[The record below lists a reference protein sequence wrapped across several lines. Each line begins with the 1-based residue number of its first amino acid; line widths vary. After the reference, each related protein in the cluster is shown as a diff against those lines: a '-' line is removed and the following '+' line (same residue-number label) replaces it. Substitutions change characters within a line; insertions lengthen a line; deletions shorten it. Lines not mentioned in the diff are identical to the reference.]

1 MTYCLA
7 IRTETGI
14 VFGADTRTNAG
25 VDYITSY
32 RKLHVFDTAPD
43 RIFVLASAGSLAT
56 TQEIMH
62 WLQRDLAAN
71 DDRETFNSVR
81 YMFEAANYVGRVS
94 RAVQAQHASALTTSR
109 FSGETTLILGGQI
122 EGEPHELML
131 IYPQGNFI
139 EASEDTPYLQIGESK
154 YGKPMLDR
162 LGRGNVSLEDA
173 ARLAVISLEAT
184 IRSNLTVG
192 PPIDLALMR
201 ADTYTLAHEL
211 RLGEESE
218 FFRETRKRWQVGIE
232 AAFLTLPRFEWESG
246 HKKPT

>member
-1 MTYCLA
+1 MSTYGKMHRFA
-7 IRTETGI
+7 SGERQ
-14 VFGADTRTNAG
+14 
-25 VDYITSY
+25 
-32 RKLHVFDTAPD
+32 
-43 RIFVLASAGSLAT
+43 FVLLSAGNLAT
-56 TQEIMH
+56 TQGVVAQ
-62 WLQRDLAAN
+62 LQRDMKHSQPRNLATVTDMADAADYVGELSLAQQRKHGN
-71 DDRETFNSVR
+71 DIA
-81 YMFEAANYVGRVS
+81 FEAS
-94 RAVQAQHASALTTSR
+94 
-109 FSGETTLILGGQI
+109 FIIGGQI
-122 EGEPHELML
+122 PDEPPAAFLV
-131 IYPQGNFI
+131 YPQGNHI
-139 EASEDTPYLQIGESK
+139 TTSADTPYLQIGESK

-211 RLGEESE
+211 RLGEESD